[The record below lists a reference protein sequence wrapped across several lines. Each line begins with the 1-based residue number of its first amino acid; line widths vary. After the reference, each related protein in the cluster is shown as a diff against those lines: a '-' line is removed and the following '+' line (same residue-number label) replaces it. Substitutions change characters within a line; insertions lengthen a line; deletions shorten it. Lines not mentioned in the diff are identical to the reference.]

1 MFRCEDFNR
10 SNVSDPIPHREI
22 VALSSLMILMTSQP
36 SRLIKTGERM
46 RNLVLRGHS
55 PEKAVEGT
63 IIAAEAMLGRGP
75 FLDAK

>member
-22 VALSSLMILMTSQP
+22 VALSSLMILMTSEP
-36 SRLIKTGERM
+36 RRLIKTGERM

>member
-1 MFRCEDFNR
+1 M
-10 SNVSDPIPHREI
+10 VS
-22 VALSSLMILMTSQP
+22 MTSDP

-46 RNLVLRGHS
+46 RDLVLRGHS

-63 IIAAEAMLGRGP
+63 IMAAEAMLGRGP